1 VRSRLTIQKRFSS
14 ATDSKDKYDMK
25 KTLLLSF
32 LALGVTAFASSNT
45 FKMTLTQPTVVEGKS
60 LKAGDYKVSIEN
72 GNAVIKQGNETI
84 EVPAREET
92 ESSKYSSTS
101 LLYQNDNALTEVRF
115 GGTHT
120 KVVFEGAASMH
131 SGQ

>member
-1 VRSRLTIQKRFSS
+1 
-14 ATDSKDKYDMK
+14 MK

-32 LALGVTAFASSNT
+32 VALGTTAFASSNNY
-45 FKMTLTQPTVVEGKS
+45 KLELTQDSVIEGKN
-60 LKAGDYKVSIEN
+60 LKAGEYRVSFEN
-72 GNAVIKQGNETI
+72 GNAVIKHGKETI

-92 ESSKYSSTS
+92 EGSKFASSS
-101 LLYQNDNALTEVRF
+101 LIYQADGKLSEVRF

-120 KVVFEGAASMH
+120 KLIFEGAAPMN

>member
-1 VRSRLTIQKRFSS
+1 
-14 ATDSKDKYDMK
+14 MK

-32 LALGVTAFASSNT
+32 VVLGATAFASSNT
-45 FKMTLTQPTVVEGKS
+45 FKMSITQNSVVEGKT

-72 GNAVIKQGNETI
+72 GNAVIKQGKDTI

-92 ESSKYSSTS
+92 ESNKYSSTS
-101 LLYQNDNALTEVRF
+101 LVYQDEGKLSEVRF

-120 KVVFEGAASMH
+120 KIVFEGAAPMN